1 MHNVIV
7 QVSGESVPCT
17 VAREGEDFIIR
28 VRDAEHRLRL
38 TPIGP
43 GTFLLTTAGQS
54 RPVYAAK
61 GETHRF
67 VHVDGL
73 TVEYALSVPEDA
85 PQAGGPR
92 RQSPEPAA
100 ADLTAPMPGLV
111 TQVLVREGDPVTPG
125 QPLVIVEAMKME
137 HVIRAVRPGVVRA
150 VRVREGEHLEG
161 GTLVAEIGPPS
172 SPRSRR
178 SPGQR

>member
-1 MHNVIV
+1 MRNVIL
-7 QVSGESVPCT
+7 QVSGESVPCS

-28 VRDAEHRLRL
+28 VRGAEHRLRL

-54 RPVYAAK
+54 RCVYAAR

-67 VHVDGL
+67 VHVDGV
-73 TVEYALSVPEDA
+73 TVEYALSVPEDT
-85 PQAGGPR
+85 PSPGGPR
-92 RQSPEPAA
+92 RPGPEISA
-100 ADLTAPMPGLV
+100 ADLAAPMPGLV

-137 HVIRAVRPGVVRA
+137 HVIRAVRSGVVRA
-150 VRVREGEHLEG
+150 VRVREGEQVEG
-161 GTLVAEIGPPS
+161 GTLVAEIGPPP